1 MGGLNMKYVASAVA
15 IVAASVA
22 LSSGAIAQ
30 DKPTIAFVVNGPSD
44 FWKLTEAGVATAQA
58 ELPDVELQFRYPE
71 RADAAVQQRV
81 VDDLIA
87 AGVDAIAVSVVDP
100 ATSTDAINRAAAAIP
115 YFTFDSD
122 APQTNRVAYFGSSNV
137 ELGKNA
143 GELMKAA
150 MPNGGKCIGFVGLP
164 GAANAMERIQGY
176 NEAVAGTGLELI
188 DVRGDDIDQT
198 RARANVDDVLVANPD
213 VNCMVGFYS
222 YNPPRI
228 YEALRDAGKLGSITV
243 VGFDEDPITL
253 GAVKEGSFAGT
264 VVQQP
269 WVWGYE
275 GSKLVAA
282 VLAGDKSGIP
292 ADGIIIIPGLT
303 ITTENVDAFQADL
316 QEKLSRLNN

>member
-1 MGGLNMKYVASAVA
+1 MGGLDMKYAASAVA
-15 IVAASVA
+15 IVAATVA
-22 LSSGAIAQ
+22 LSGAAIAQ
-30 DKPTIAFVVNGPSD
+30 DKPAIAFVVNGPSD
-44 FWKLTEAGVATAQA
+44 FWKLAEAGVQAAQA

-87 AGVDAIAVSVVDP
+87 AGVDALAVSVVDP
-100 ATSTDAINRAAAAIP
+100 ATSTDPINKAAAAVP

-122 APQTNRVAYFGSSNV
+122 APQSNRIAYFGSSNV

-143 GELMKAA
+143 GELMKKA

-269 WVWGYE
+269 YEWGYQ
-275 GSKLVAA
+275 GSKLIAGY
-282 VLAGDKSGIP
+282 LGGDKSGVP

-303 ITTENVDAFQADL
+303 ITSENVDQFQSDL
-316 QEKLSRLNN
+316 QAKLSKLGG

>member
-1 MGGLNMKYVASAVA
+1 MKYIASAVA
-15 IVAASVA
+15 ILAAVAAV
-22 LSSGAIAQ
+22 SSAAQAQ
-30 DKPTIAFVVNGPSD
+30 DKPEIAFVVNGPSD
-44 FWKLTEAGVATAQA
+44 FWKITEAAVKKAQS
-58 ELPDVELQFRYPE
+58 ELPDVTLSFKYPE
-71 RADAAVQQRV
+71 RADAAVQRRMM
-81 VDDLIA
+81 DDLVA

-100 ATSTDAINRAAAAIP
+100 PTSTDAINSVAAQIP
-115 YFTFDSD
+115 FFTFDSD
-122 APQTNRVAYFGSSNV
+122 ATQSNRIAYFGSSNV

-150 MPNGGKCIGFVGLP
+150 MAGKTGKCIGFVGLP
-164 GAANAMERIQGY
+164 GADNAKERIQGY

-228 YEALRDAGKLGSITV
+228 YEALRDAGKLGQITV

-269 WVWGYE
+269 YEWGYQ
-275 GSKLVAA
+275 GAHLIADYLK
-282 VLAGDKSGIP
+282 GDKSKIP

-303 ITTENVDAFQADL
+303 ITKDNVDAFQADF
-316 QEKLSRLNN
+316 QKKLAGG

>member
-1 MGGLNMKYVASAVA
+1 MKYT
-15 IVAASVA
+15 ASVA
-22 LSSGAIAQ
+22 AIAVAMAALTSVAVAQ

-58 ELPDVELQFRYPE
+58 ELADVELQFRYPE

-100 ATSTDAINRAAAAIP
+100 ATSTDSINKAAAAVP

-122 APQTNRVAYFGSSNV
+122 APQSNRIAYFGSSNV

-143 GELMKAA
+143 GELMKTA

-228 YEALRDAGKLGSITV
+228 YEALRDAGKLGTITV

-269 WVWGYE
+269 WVWGYD
-275 GSKLVAA
+275 GSKLIANY
-282 VLAGDKSGIP
+282 LKGDKSAIP

-316 QEKLSRLNN
+316 QEKLSRLNG

>member
-1 MGGLNMKYVASAVA
+1 MKYT
-15 IVAASVA
+15 ASVA
-22 LSSGAIAQ
+22 AIAVAMAALTSVAVAQ

-58 ELPDVELQFRYPE
+58 ELADVELQFRYPE

-100 ATSTDAINRAAAAIP
+100 ATSTDAINKAAAAIP

-122 APQTNRVAYFGSSNV
+122 APQSNRVAYFGSSNV

-143 GELMKAA
+143 GELMKKA
-150 MPNGGKCIGFVGLP
+150 MPNGGKCMGFVGLP

-198 RARANVDDVLVANPD
+198 RARANVDDVLVANPE

-222 YNPPRI
+222 YNPPRM
-228 YEALRDAGKLGSITV
+228 YEALRDAGKLGTITV

-269 WVWGYE
+269 WVWGYD
-275 GSKLVAA
+275 GSKLIANY
-282 VLAGDKSGIP
+282 LKGDKSAIP
-292 ADGIIIIPGLT
+292 ADGVIIIPGLT

-316 QEKLSRLNN
+316 AEKLSRLNG

>member
-1 MGGLNMKYVASAVA
+1 MKRIALAA
-15 IVAASVA
+15 FAAS
-22 LSSGAIAQ
+22 LLLSGAAIGQ
-30 DKPTIAFVVNGPSD
+30 DKPAIAFVVNGPSD
-44 FWKLTEAGVATAQA
+44 FWKLAEAGVQAAQA
-58 ELPDVELQFRYPE
+58 ELTDVELQFRYPE

-100 ATSTDAINRAAAAIP
+100 ATSTDSINKAAAAVP

-122 APQTNRVAYFGSSNV
+122 APQSNRVAYFGSSNV

-143 GELMKAA
+143 GELMKKAL
-150 MPNGGKCIGFVGLP
+150 PNGGKCIGFVGLP

-176 NEAVAGTGLELI
+176 NDAVKGTGLELI

-213 VNCMVGFYS
+213 VTCMVGFYS

-228 YEALRDAGKLGSITV
+228 YEALRDAGKLGQITV

-253 GAVKEGSFAGT
+253 GAVKEGAFAGT

-269 WVWGYE
+269 YEWGYQ
-275 GSKLVAA
+275 GSKLIANY
-282 VLAGDKSGIP
+282 LKGDKSGVP
-292 ADGIIIIPGLT
+292 ADGIIIIPGLS
-303 ITTENVDAFQADL
+303 ITKDNVDQFQSDL
-316 QEKLSRLNN
+316 TAKLAKLGG

>member
-1 MGGLNMKYVASAVA
+1 MKYIASAVA
-15 IVAASVA
+15 IAAATVA
-22 LSSGAIAQ
+22 LSGAAIAQ
-30 DKPTIAFVVNGPSD
+30 DKPAIAFVVNGPSD
-44 FWKLTEAGVATAQA
+44 FWKLAEAGVQAAQA

-100 ATSTDAINRAAAAIP
+100 ATSTDAINKAAAAVP

-122 APQTNRVAYFGSSNV
+122 APQSNRIAYFGSSNV

-143 GELMKAA
+143 GELMKKAL
-150 MPNGGKCIGFVGLP
+150 PDGGKCIGFVGLP
-164 GAANAMERIQGY
+164 GASNAQERLQGY
-176 NEAVAGTGLELI
+176 NEAVAGTGLEI
-188 DVRGDDIDQT
+188 TDVRGDDIDQT
-198 RARANVDDVLVANPD
+198 RARANVDDILVAQPD
-213 VNCMVGFYS
+213 VTCMVGFYS

-228 YEALRDAGKLGSITV
+228 YEALRDAGKLGTITV

-269 WVWGYE
+269 YEWGYQ
-275 GSKLVAA
+275 GSKLMANY
-282 VLAGDKSGIP
+282 LAGDKSGVP
-292 ADGIIIIPGLT
+292 SDGIIIIPGLS

-316 QEKLSRLNN
+316 EAKLAKLQ

>member
-1 MGGLNMKYVASAVA
+1 MKRITLAAL
-15 IVAASVA
+15 AASLLLSGVA
-22 LSSGAIAQ
+22 VAQ
-30 DKPTIAFVVNGPSD
+30 DKAAIAFVVNGPSD
-44 FWKLTEAGVATAQA
+44 FWKLAEAGVHAAQA

-87 AGVDAIAVSVVDP
+87 AGVKAIAVSVVDP
-100 ATSTDAINRAAAAIP
+100 ATSTDAINKAAAAIP

-122 APQTNRVAYFGSSNV
+122 APQSNRIAYFGSSNV

-150 MPNGGKCIGFVGLP
+150 LPNGGKCIGFVGLP

-213 VNCMVGFYS
+213 VTCMVGFYS

-228 YEALRDAGKLGSITV
+228 YEALRDAGKLGQITV

-253 GAVKEGSFAGT
+253 GAVKEGAFAGT

-269 WVWGYE
+269 YEWGYQ
-275 GSKLVAA
+275 GSKLIAGY
-282 VLAGDKSGIP
+282 LAGDKSGVP
-292 ADGIIIIPGLT
+292 ADGIIIIPGLA
-303 ITTENVDAFQADL
+303 ITKDNVDQFQADL
-316 QEKLSRLNN
+316 TAKLSKLGG

>member
-1 MGGLNMKYVASAVA
+1 MKRIAL
-15 IVAASVA
+15 AALA
-22 LSSGAIAQ
+22 TTLLLSGAAVAQ

-44 FWKLTEAGVATAQA
+44 FWKLAEAGVATAQS
-58 ELPDVELQFRYPE
+58 ELSNVELQFRYPE

-87 AGVDAIAVSVVDP
+87 AGVDAVAVSVVDP
-100 ATSTDAINRAAAAIP
+100 ATSTDAINKAAAAVP

-122 APQTNRVAYFGSSNV
+122 APQSNRIAYFGSSNV

-143 GELMKAA
+143 GELMKKTL
-150 MPNGGKCIGFVGLP
+150 PNGGKCIGFVGLP
-164 GAANAMERIQGY
+164 GAANAKERLQGY
-176 NEAVAGTGLELI
+176 NEAVAGTGLEI
-188 DVRGDDIDQT
+188 TDVRGDDIDQT
-198 RARANVDDVLVANPD
+198 RARANVDDILVANPD
-213 VNCMVGFYS
+213 VTCMVGFYS

-228 YEALRDAGKLGSITV
+228 YEALRDAGKLGQITV

-275 GSKLVAA
+275 GSKLIANY
-282 VLAGDKSGIP
+282 LAGDKSGVP
-292 ADGIIIIPGLT
+292 ADGVIIIPGLT
-303 ITTENVDAFQADL
+303 VTADTVDAFQADL
-316 QEKLSRLNN
+316 TEKLSRLK

>member
-1 MGGLNMKYVASAVA
+1 MKYVASAVA
-15 IVAASVA
+15 IVAATVA
-22 LSSGAIAQ
+22 LSSAAIAQ
-30 DKPTIAFVVNGPSD
+30 DKPAIAFVVNGPSD
-44 FWKLTEAGVATAQA
+44 FWKLAEAGVQAAQA

-87 AGVDAIAVSVVDP
+87 AGVDALAVSVVDP
-100 ATSTDAINRAAAAIP
+100 ATSTDPINKAAAAVP

-122 APQTNRVAYFGSSNV
+122 APQSNRIAYFGSSNV

-143 GELMKAA
+143 GELMKKA

-269 WVWGYE
+269 YEWGYQ
-275 GSKLVAA
+275 GSKLIANY
-282 VLAGDKSGIP
+282 LAGDKSGVP
-292 ADGIIIIPGLT
+292 ADGIIIIPGLS
-303 ITTENVDAFQADL
+303 ITTENVDQFQSDL
-316 QEKLSRLNN
+316 QAKLSKLGG